1 MSYFRKYLDWMLI
14 LCLFFLAGCSPQKSY
29 PTNSQ
34 AAEKTS
40 DVQESS
46 AGAFTVT
53 VSIPP
58 QKYFLERIGGK
69 RVNVN
74 VMVPPGGN
82 PHTYEPTPQQMK
94 ALSQS
99 KAYFSIGVEFEK
111 AWLERFQS
119 TNPGMRM
126 VNTIENI
133 DFIPIPAIAYDGSE
147 TGQPADTT
155 EMDTHIWTSP
165 EMVKQIA
172 QSIYTSLAEIDPQH
186 ETEYR
191 KNLEDFLSEIEGL
204 QANIRQTLPTTE
216 KRPFL
221 VFHPAWGY
229 FAQEFGL
236 EQIPVEVG
244 GQEPSP
250 QELAGVIQQAAAK
263 NIKVIFVQPSI
274 NPLTAQTIANEIGA
288 KVLVIDPLAENWTDN
303 LRRVAQTFAETMA
316 R

>member
-1 MSYFRKYLDWMLI
+1 MSHFKNITGLLLFLG
-14 LCLFFLAGCSPQKSY
+14 LCILAGCSPHEPSS
-29 PTNSQ
+29 TGSQ
-34 AAEKTS
+34 DTEKTPA
-40 DVQESS
+40 VQESS
-46 AGAFTVT
+46 QEAFSVT

-99 KAYFSIGVEFEK
+99 KAYFSIGVDFEK

-119 TNPGMRM
+119 ANPDLRM
-126 VNTIENI
+126 VNTVENI
-133 DFIPIPAIAYDGSE
+133 EVIRIPANAQNDDGSE
-147 TGQPADTT
+147 I
-155 EMDTHIWTSP
+155 DTHIWTSP
-165 EMVKQIA
+165 EMVKQIS
-172 QSIYTSLAEIDPQH
+172 QSIYKSLAEIDPQN
-186 ETEYR
+186 ESVYR
-191 KNLEDFLSEIEGL
+191 KNLEDFLFEIEGL
-204 QANIRQTLPTTE
+204 QENIRQTLPTTGN
-216 KRPFL
+216 RSFL

-236 EQIPVEVG
+236 EQIAVEVG

-250 QELAGVIQQAAAK
+250 SELAGVIQQAAAK

-274 NPLTAQTIANEIGA
+274 NPLTAQTIAQEIGA
-288 KVLVIDPLAENWTDN
+288 KVLVIDPLAEDWPDN
-303 LRRVAQTFAETMA
+303 LQRVAQTFADVVAE
-316 R
+316 

>member
-1 MSYFRKYLDWMLI
+1 MSIFTRITGFLFILI
-14 LCLFFLAGCSPQKSY
+14 LWILAGCSPQG
-29 PTNSQ
+29 
-34 AAEKTS
+34 
-40 DVQESS
+40 SS
-46 AGAFTVT
+46 AAISGEGVDIPGKESTQDAFTVT

-58 QKYFLERIGGK
+58 QKYFLERIAGK

-119 TNPGMRM
+119 ANPGMHM
-126 VNTIENI
+126 VNTLENI
-133 DFIPIPAIAYDGSE
+133 AFTPIPAIPHNDGES
-147 TGQPADTT
+147 GQPGSGDG
-155 EMDTHIWTSP
+155 MDTHIWTSP

-172 QSIYTSLAEIDPQH
+172 QSIYTSLAEIDPQY
-186 ETEYR
+186 EPVYR
-191 KNLEDFLSEIEGL
+191 QNLADFLVEIEGL
-204 QANIRQTLPTTE
+204 QKNIRQTLPTTGN
-216 KRPFL
+216 RSFL

-288 KVLVIDPLAENWTDN
+288 KVLVIDPLAENWKDN
-303 LRRVAQTFAETMA
+303 LQRVAQTFAETMA

>member
-1 MSYFRKYLDWMLI
+1 MSIMKRMVGFLFILSLWMI
-14 LCLFFLAGCSPQKSY
+14 AGCNP
-29 PTNSQ
+29 
-34 AAEKTS
+34 
-40 DVQESS
+40 QESLATS
-46 AGAFTVT
+46 TVDAVNMPDKEFSKDAFTVT

-119 TNPGMRM
+119 ANPGMSM
-126 VNTIENI
+126 VNTLANI
-133 DFIPIPAIAYDGSE
+133 AFMPIPATPHNDRESGQTGSE
-147 TGQPADTT
+147 G

-172 QSIYTSLAEIDPQH
+172 QSIYISLAEIDPQY

-191 KNLEDFLSEIEGL
+191 QNLADFMVEIEGL
-204 QANIRQTLPTTE
+204 QKNIRQTLPTTGN
-216 KRPFL
+216 RSFL

-303 LRRVAQTFAETMA
+303 LQRVAQTFAETMA